1 MALLYGLISETGLRT
16 VPPLRADVPARRAPD
31 FAPPLASRAR
41 QMTAAQAIHATIG
54 VAIWSRRSRDS
65 ERRER
70 PNSQSDVN
78 TGAVRPKSS
87 ARWATKSAEAGKR
100 VRPQGLARAAPATS

>member
-1 MALLYGLISETGLRT
+1 
-16 VPPLRADVPARRAPD
+16 
-31 FAPPLASRAR
+31 
-41 QMTAAQAIHATIG
+41 MTAAQAIHATIG

-78 TGAVRPKSS
+78 TGVVSPKSS
-87 ARWATKSAEAGKR
+87 AR
-100 VRPQGLARAAPATS
+100 